1 VRSVP
6 SSLATRLATGSSKLA
21 WCVRLTTKTGALFYF
36 TEGDVTATFEGVDY
50 EPYAGL
56 LAGTVSYAIDG
67 SAAGIDLQFGVT
79 ADTPITKTDIRDGVF
94 DAAEM
99 DIWEYD
105 LDHPEHGR
113 VQLFWGRVGNIERKL
128 EGSVKLSAKGI
139 LDQSHQ
145 ILVERYTP
153 MCIWSFCDD
162 RCGVDP
168 ASVTYAATITAISDD
183 RYTLEISGPAAGRPD
198 NVFLDGVATITG
210 GDRDGVNL
218 AIRGNS
224 GTTLLTHLA
233 VPAALEVGTGL
244 SVMQGCRKIFNPTD
258 GGTGC
263 SFYDNT
269 LRFGGQ
275 PAAGTPEE
283 ALNITYQEWPS

>member
-1 VRSVP
+1 VRPVP
-6 SSLATRLATGSSKLA
+6 SPLATHLATGSSKLA
-21 WCVRLTTKTGALFYF
+21 WCVRLTTKTGAVFHF
-36 TEGDVTATFEGVDY
+36 TEGDVAATFDGADY
-50 EPYAGL
+50 EPYPGL

-67 SAAGIDLQFGVT
+67 SAAGIDLQLGVT
-79 ADTPITKTDIRDGVF
+79 NDTPVTKNDIRDGVF

-99 DIWEYD
+99 DVWEYD
-105 LDHPEHGR
+105 LDHPAYGR
-113 VQLFWGRVGNIERKL
+113 VQLFWGRVGDIQRRL
-128 EGSVKLSAKGI
+128 EGGVKLSAKGI

-153 MCIWSFCDD
+153 MCIWFFCDW
-162 RCGVDP
+162 RCGLNAVDFTWP
-168 ASVTYAATITAISDD
+168 AIITAISDD
-183 RYTLEISGPAAGRPD
+183 RYTLEISGLAAGRPD
-198 NVFLDGVATITG
+198 NVFMDGVATITG

-244 SVMQGCRKIFNPTD
+244 SILQGCQKRFVDCKAYGNQ
-258 GGTGC
+258 
-263 SFYDNT
+263 

-283 ALNITYQEWPS
+283 ALNITYNEWPS